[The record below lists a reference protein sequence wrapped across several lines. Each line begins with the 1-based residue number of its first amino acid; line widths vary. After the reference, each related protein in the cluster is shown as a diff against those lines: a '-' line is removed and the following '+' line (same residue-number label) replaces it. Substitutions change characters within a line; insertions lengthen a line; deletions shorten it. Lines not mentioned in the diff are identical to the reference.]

1 MSNDNTDEFL
11 IKKLRIRKDR
21 DDGSAVYDITAV
33 INEVNIY
40 EHIDKPYLTG
50 QILFAD
56 NDRIVERTEISG
68 TEVVEIEITTDDGK
82 PEYTI
87 QKRFIIT
94 EIIRSVKTND
104 STELVGFS
112 LIEDIGYYS
121 RLIKLQKS
129 YNGKPADIIKNILMD
144 NLNRE
149 LFNIGGNEFKEF
161 SDMKVIVPNLSP
173 LDAANW
179 VKDRASS
186 QSGMPFFLFSTICDN
201 RIRLLDL
208 EKILELTPLNEGI
221 YDYVYLQGSSGGF
234 NPQDPRQNYAIRDF
248 SYAGAED
255 QLMLARKGFVN
266 STYNFIDTVT
276 NMSYTSRIN
285 ANEIFTKIPFESR
298 QNVPVYD
305 GSAMINNKKMH
316 EYNTSEISQM
326 APSHTFEDGSYN
338 YYESNDT
345 NSHMLKAKA
354 KALRHFLH
362 KTPIQISVPGNNFL
376 YSGVNHS
383 IGNLINISFK
393 ANTPSDIDEDGSNN
407 LDKRKSGSYMIYATR
422 HIFQSDVYSAVV
434 SCTKLAYKPQT
445 GSM

>member
-1 MSNDNTDEFL
+1 MSDYTTEFL

-234 NPQDPRQNYAIRDF
+234 SAQDPRQNYAIRDF
-248 SYAGAED
+248 SYVGAED

-276 NMSYTSRIN
+276 NMSYTSRID

-345 NSHMLKAKA
+345 NSHMLKAKS

-383 IGNLINISFK
+383 IGNLINISFQ
-393 ANTPSDIDEDGSNN
+393 ANTISYSDEDGSNN

-422 HIFQSDVYSAVV
+422 HIFQGEVYSAVV
-434 SCTKLAYKPQT
+434 SCTKLAYKSQT
-445 GSM
+445 GAM